1 MDGGDSSISSLRG
14 HDLPQRPFHDIMK
27 FITVLLAD
35 DHEVV
40 REGFRSLLRMEK
52 DISVIGE
59 AQTGRKAVELA
70 KELRPNVVVMDI
82 AMPLLNGMEAARQIL
97 AALPATNVL
106 ILSAYS
112 SDDYLDRVVRAGIT
126 GYLLKQSSASLLATA
141 IRELA
146 QGKPFFDPVIAKRVF
161 GRPTAAN
168 KNAPMPAKIKKS
180 LSAREEEI
188 LQLIAE
194 GTSNK
199 QIASVLNLS
208 IKTVEKHRQRLMDK
222 LRIHN
227 TAGLTRYALTQGV
240 IEDGVQIM
248 EG

>member
-1 MDGGDSSISSLRG
+1 
-14 HDLPQRPFHDIMK
+14 MK

-35 DHEVV
+35 DHVVV

-52 DISVIGE
+52 DISVVGE
-59 AQTGRKAVELA
+59 AQTGRMAVELA
-70 KELRPNVVVMDI
+70 RELRPDVVVMDI
-82 AMPLLNGMEAARQIL
+82 AMPLLNGMEAAGQIL
-97 AALPATNVL
+97 AAVSATKVL

-112 SDDYLDRVVRAGIT
+112 SDDYLDRVVRAGVT

-146 QGKPFFDPVIAKRVF
+146 QGKPFFDPIISKRIFGKAAAAAK
-161 GRPTAAN
+161 N
-168 KNAPMPAKIKKS
+168 MPVPDKVKKS
-180 LSAREEEI
+180 LSVREGEV

-194 GTSNK
+194 GLLNK

-208 IKTVEKHRQRLMDK
+208 IKTVEKHRQRLMNK

-240 IEDGVQIM
+240 IEDGVQIL
-248 EG
+248 EN

>member
-1 MDGGDSSISSLRG
+1 
-14 HDLPQRPFHDIMK
+14 MK

-40 REGFRSLLRMEK
+40 RQGFRSLLRMEK

-59 AQTGRKAVELA
+59 AQTGRIAVEMT
-70 KELRPNVVVMDI
+70 KELRPDVVVMDI

-97 AALPATNVL
+97 AAGATSHVL

-112 SDDYLDRVVRAGIT
+112 SDDYVDRVVKAGGR
-126 GYLLKQSSASLLATA
+126 GYLLKQSSAKLLAAA

-146 QGKPFFDPVIAKRVF
+146 QGRPFFDPALSQRFIGAASAAKVN
-161 GRPTAAN
+161 GKLPP
-168 KNAPMPAKIKKS
+168 KEKV
-180 LSAREEEI
+180 LSAREGEI

-194 GTSNK
+194 GAANK
-199 QIASVLNLS
+199 QIASILNLS

-222 LRIHN
+222 VGIHN
-227 TAGLTRYALTQGV
+227 TAGLTRYALANGV
-240 IEDGVQIM
+240 IEDGVQVKRL
-248 EG
+248 